1 MKRKIIKRL
10 NQIMVEILKAD
21 EEGLN
26 KIGVEL
32 LEIEKQLMMYDPRL
46 KAIQFDKLKKL

>member
-10 NQIMVEILKAD
+10 HQIQMQILKAD
-21 EEGLN
+21 EPELN

-32 LEIEKQLMMYDPRL
+32 LEIQ
-46 KAIQFDKLKKL
+46 KKLMLYVPKQKGILQDKKF

>member
-10 NQIMVEILKAD
+10 HQIQMQILRAND
-21 EEGLN
+21 QELT

-32 LEIEKQLMMYDPRL
+32 LEIEKKVMLYTQ
-46 KAIQFDKLKKL
+46 KQKTIIQDKKF